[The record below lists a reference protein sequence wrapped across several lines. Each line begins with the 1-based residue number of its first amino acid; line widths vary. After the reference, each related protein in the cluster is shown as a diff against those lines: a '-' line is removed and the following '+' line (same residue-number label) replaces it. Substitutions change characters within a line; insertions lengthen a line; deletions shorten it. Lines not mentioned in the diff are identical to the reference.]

1 MRTSRGETEQTSGSE
16 HAHNH
21 MLTGYRCWHHTPPSL
36 DRITR
41 SPGCATTSLPTYSI
55 PRAGGVSPHLCSC
68 CFTAPLASHA
78 GLPARWERV
87 LFPPHYGPKAV
98 ASSAAVAEENLEKPK
113 ALWPTGES
121 SCVEDP
127 TRTRRWPISWDSW
140 CGAVRTRHPMPC
152 LALPLTTPL
161 VWSGGGAA
169 LTCLPHA
176 HTCSPAGDGGPPR
189 TRRPD
194 GARAG
199 RCGRCG
205 KAEQRAPSP
214 GPRRAGGAELLRGVV
229 RAADFALFL

>member
-127 TRTRRWPISWDSW
+127 TRTSRNSAMADLLRPARLLVWRRAHEASD
-140 CGAVRTRHPMPC
+140 AMPC
-152 LALPLTTPL
+152 APADHAAGMERWRCCADVPAARTHMLP
-161 VWSGGGAA
+161 
-169 LTCLPHA
+169 C
-176 HTCSPAGDGGPPR
+176 R
-189 TRRPD
+189 
-194 GARAG
+194 
-199 RCGRCG
+199 
-205 KAEQRAPSP
+205 
-214 GPRRAGGAELLRGVV
+214 
-229 RAADFALFL
+229 